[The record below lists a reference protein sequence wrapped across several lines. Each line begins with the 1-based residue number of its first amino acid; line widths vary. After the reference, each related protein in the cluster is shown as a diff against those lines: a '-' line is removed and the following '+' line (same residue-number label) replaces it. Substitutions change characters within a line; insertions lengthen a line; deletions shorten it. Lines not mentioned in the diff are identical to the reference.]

1 MSVGVKICGLKTEAA
16 VTAVIAGG
24 AAFAGFVFFEKSPR
38 FIAPDA
44 AGALRADLPKTIP
57 AVAVTADA
65 DDAALDAIIEG
76 MRPDYLQLHGAESPA
91 RVAALKARTGL
102 KIIKAIPVAG
112 RDDLAALADFDKV
125 ADLLLF
131 DAKPSVGDALP
142 GGNARRFDW
151 GLLAG
156 VPTRAPFMLAGGLT
170 ADTLR
175 EAVMRSGAGF
185 VDVSSGVE
193 RAPGEKDVGLI
204 AAFLGAAQ
212 AL

>member
-1 MSVGVKICGLKTEAA
+1 MSVGVKICGLKTETA
-16 VTAVIAGG
+16 VAAVIAGG

-38 FIAPDA
+38 FITPAA
-44 AGALRADLPKTIP
+44 AGALRAALPPTIP
-57 AVAVTADA
+57 AVAVTANA
-65 DDAALDAIIEG
+65 DDAALEAIVEG

-91 RVAALKARTGL
+91 RVAAVKAGTGL
-102 KIIKAIPVAG
+102 KVIKAIPVAKAE
-112 RDDLAALADFDKV
+112 DLAAVADFDKV

-131 DAKPSVGDALP
+131 DAKPAPGDALP

-151 GLLAG
+151 GLVAG
-156 VPTRAPFMLAGGLT
+156 VATRVPFMLAGGLT
-170 ADTLR
+170 ADTVR
-175 EAVMRSGAGF
+175 EAVTRSGAGF

-204 AAFLGAAQ
+204 AAFLDAAR